1 MFVEKLKNA
10 FTLERVLC
18 RLFAA
23 WFAFA
28 SLILLLN
35 GEEFFSLSY
44 GQSVSFGTLLLGV
57 FGFFALFSCLAFFCK
72 DFPVDSWVLLLF
84 SFVCYCYWSLACE
97 DEENAFLT
105 VLAVIVV
112 FAMVVVTFIRQNQ
125 SLLSS
130 LSLGKR
136 STAFLVGILGVIS
149 CGIIIVITVL
159 RYRTFS
165 SPNFDFGLFCNMF
178 HNMKKTGLPYVTS
191 ERDKLLSHFAVHV
204 SPIYYLLLPF
214 YFVFPYPETLQ
225 VGQAI
230 VLAAGIVPTVLLAKH
245 FGLSNKLTVLMAGLY
260 AFYPAL
266 SAGCFYD
273 LHENCFLPLFLLLT
287 FYFFEK
293 KMYLPMYVSAAF
305 VLMVKEDAAI
315 YLLVFAAFILLS
327 EKNLLHGSILA
338 VLSLGYFFLA
348 TYLLREFG
356 EGVMTSR
363 FQNLIL
369 DKETGLFGAIKTILL
384 NPGYALT
391 QLFTTS
397 KNTWEKVAYVLQ
409 MLLPLG
415 FLPFCTKKPSRWLLL
430 APMLIN
436 LLSYY
441 VYQYDISFQYHFGI
455 TAFLVYAT
463 LKNLPE
469 LALPTKQTLLGIA
482 AAACCCLYLTTV
494 MPTCQ
499 GYIDRYSQD
508 RDSYQN
514 MEAFLDTIP
523 EDASVSCSGFLL
535 PHIADRDII
544 YETEYHKNAPDID
557 YVVLDMRF
565 KQSHSIKEAYLQQG
579 YTFHSQCEDLILVL
593 QAPDR

>member
-1 MFVEKLKNA
+1 MFVEKLKTTFAWN
-10 FTLERVLC
+10 RVLC

-44 GQSVSFGTLLLGV
+44 AQSVSFGTLLLAV
-57 FGFFALFSCLAFFCK
+57 LAFFALFSCLAFFCGEY
-72 DFPVDSWVLLLF
+72 PVDSWLLLLF
-84 SFVCYCYWSLACE
+84 SFICCCYWSLAYA
-97 DEENAFLT
+97 DEENSFLF
-105 VLAVIVV
+105 VLAVLVV
-112 FAMVVVTFIRQNQ
+112 FSMVVVTFIKQNQ
-125 SLLSS
+125 ALLSAIS
-130 LSLGKR
+130 FGKR
-136 STAFLVGILGVIS
+136 STAVLVGVFGVIS
-149 CGIIIVITVL
+149 CGVIIVITVL

-178 HNMKKTGLPYVTS
+178 HNMKETGLPYVTS
-191 ERDKLLSHFAVHV
+191 ERDRLLSHFAVHI

-214 YFVFPYPETLQ
+214 YLVFPRPETLQ
-225 VGQAI
+225 VGQAVI
-230 VLAAGIVPTVLLAKH
+230 LAASIVPTVLLAKH
-245 FGLSNKLTVLMAGLY
+245 FKLSNKVTVLMAGLY

-273 LHENCFLPLFLLLT
+273 LHENCFLPFFLLFT

-293 KMYLPMYVSAAF
+293 KKYLPMYVSVAF

-315 YLLVFAAFILLS
+315 YLLVFALFILLS
-327 EKNLLHGSILA
+327 EKNVLHGSILA
-338 VLSLGYFFLA
+338 ALSLGYFFLA

-363 FQNLIL
+363 FQNLIF

-384 NPGYALT
+384 NPGFGLT

-415 FLPFCTKKPSRWLLL
+415 LLPFCTKKSSRWLLL
-430 APMLIN
+430 TPMLIN

-441 VYQYDISFQYHFGI
+441 VYQYDIGFQYHFGI
-455 TAFLVYAT
+455 TAFLIYAT

-494 MPTCQ
+494 IPTWQ
-499 GYIDRYSQD
+499 GYIDRYTEN
-508 RDSYQN
+508 RDSYQK

-523 EDASVSCSGFLL
+523 EDASVCCSSFLL
-535 PHIADRDII
+535 AHIADRDVI
-544 YETEYHKNAPDID
+544 YEAEYHKNAPDID
-557 YVVLDMRF
+557 YVVLDRRYR
-565 KQSHSIKEAYLQQG
+565 QSESVKDAYLQQG
-579 YTFHSQCEDLILVL
+579 YTYHAQCEDLILVL
-593 QAPDR
+593 QAPDQ